1 VQPNPSE
8 IKKLR
13 SKILSLRDELRDR
26 DIISKKIISN
36 LYKLDCFKNSQNIML
51 FASFRSEVDTYK
63 LIEDLLKKDKC
74 ISLPLSDVKNKEL
87 IIYKIDTLEKLR
99 KGAYGIAEPDPKR
112 CKKISPKELDV
123 VVVPGSVFDR
133 RGARY
138 GYGGGYYDK
147 FLSQKA
153 PQAIRIALAFSI
165 QIQKY
170 IPILPHD
177 QLMDIIVTE
186 DEILRFTNPTVQKQ
200 AP

>member
-26 DIISKKIISN
+26 DSLSNKIISN
-36 LYKLDCFKNSQNIML
+36 LYKLECFKKSKNIML
-51 FASFRSEVDTYK
+51 FASFRSEVDTYR
-63 LIEDLLKKDKC
+63 LIEDLLKIKK
-74 ISLPLSDVKNKEL
+74 IVSLPLSDVKNKEL
-87 IIYKIDTLEKLR
+87 IIYRINTLKELR

-112 CKKISPKELDV
+112 CKEISPKELDV
-123 VVVPGSVFDR
+123 VIVPGSVFDR

-138 GYGGGYYDK
+138 GYGGGYYDR
-147 FLSQKA
+147 FLSQEA

-165 QIQKY
+165 QVQDY

-186 DEILRFTNPTVQKQ
+186 DEILRFTNPSVRKQ
-200 AP
+200 AL